1 MTTRE
6 DLIADA
12 FVELADCLVDDFEV
26 TDLLHRLIDHA
37 LHLLD
42 ADAAGIMLADPAGN
56 LQVVASNSHAVEALE
71 LFELQTDSGPCVECF
86 RSGEPVTPADRAEMR
101 AWWPAFAPAVEALG
115 YSSAQAV
122 PMRLRDEVIG
132 ALNIFRTREGAL
144 GERDLR
150 LARALADVATV
161 SLVADRTITARQL
174 LADQLQRALTS
185 RVVLEQAKGML
196 AERAGIGVDEAF
208 ATMRRHARTTG
219 RGLRDVAADVVT
231 RRGSIPS

>member
-6 DLIADA
+6 EQITDA
-12 FVELADCLVDDFEV
+12 FVELADCLVEDFEV

-37 LHLLD
+37 LQLLD
-42 ADAAGIMLADPAGN
+42 ADAAGIMLADAAGV

-71 LFELQTDSGPCVECF
+71 LFELQADAGPCVECY
-86 RSGEPVTPADRAEMR
+86 RTGEPVTPGSLDEMR
-101 AWWPAFAPAVEALG
+101 AWWPTFAPAVEALG

-132 ALNIFRTREGAL
+132 ALNIFRTAEGAL
-144 GERDLR
+144 DARDLK

-196 AERAGIGVDEAF
+196 AERSGIGVDEAF
-208 ATMRRHARTTG
+208 TAMRDHARRSG
-219 RGLRDVAADVVT
+219 RGLRDVAADVVA
-231 RRGSIPS
+231 RRGTIPS